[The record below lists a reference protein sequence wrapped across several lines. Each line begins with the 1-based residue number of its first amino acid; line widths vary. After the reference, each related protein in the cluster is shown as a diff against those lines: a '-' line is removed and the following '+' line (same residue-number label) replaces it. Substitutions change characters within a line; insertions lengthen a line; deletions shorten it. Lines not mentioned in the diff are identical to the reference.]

1 MFSRYL
7 VLPALVVQ
15 LLDSWP
21 QVQFKP
27 CLPLILDLGYCCFN
41 NRASRYQRH
50 TNHKPFLHY
59 HFWQNQS
66 VVWYLTTFIFFHIP
80 LKKHWAP
87 LHVLCRRTSYKE
99 LLPQVL
105 DLFSLIIL
113 RKPKYIVCYFPR
125 LHLQSNYDL
134 EAQVADYCL
143 PHPCFT
149 MHFVHW
155 CTWAPRWPCYPATRH
170 PKGKGNTSNCQHCT
184 HPLGTESA
192 PHLRVL

>member
-7 VLPALVVQ
+7 VLSALVVQ

-113 RKPKYIVCYFPR
+113 RKAKVYCLLFSKVAFTTKLLFGGSGSR
-125 LHLQSNYDL
+125 LLPASPLFHHAFCTLVHMSP
-134 EAQVADYCL
+134 QVAML
-143 PHPCFT
+143 PSYQ
-149 MHFVHW
+149 
-155 CTWAPRWPCYPATRH
+155 ALQ
-170 PKGKGNTSNCQHCT
+170 GKG
-184 HPLGTESA
+184 
-192 PHLRVL
+192 

>member
-1 MFSRYL
+1 MVTIDTD
-7 VLPALVVQ
+7 VLQVPSATCPRGTAPWFLTTSTVQ
-15 LLDSWP
+15 TL
-21 QVQFKP
+21 
-27 CLPLILDLGYCCFN
+27 LPLILDLGYCCFN

-50 TNHKPFLHY
+50 TNHKPFLHH

-66 VVWYLTTFIFFHIP
+66 VVRYLTTFIFFHIP
-80 LKKHWAP
+80 LKKHWVP
-87 LHVLCRRTSYKE
+87 LHVLWRRTSYKE

-149 MHFVHW
+149 MHFVH
-155 CTWAPRWPCYPATRH
+155 
-170 PKGKGNTSNCQHCT
+170 
-184 HPLGTESA
+184 
-192 PHLRVL
+192 